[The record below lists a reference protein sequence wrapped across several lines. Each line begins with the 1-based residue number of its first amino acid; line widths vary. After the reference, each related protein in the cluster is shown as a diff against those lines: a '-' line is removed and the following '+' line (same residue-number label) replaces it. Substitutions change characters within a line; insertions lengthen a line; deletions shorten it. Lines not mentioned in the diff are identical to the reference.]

1 MTQHIWHT
9 RADAAF
15 LFPVVEE
22 QAIHAARA
30 ESLAEPSESR
40 FGYRI
45 DDAEARLQWQ
55 AAQEEQEHA
64 PGVASC
70 ASAIQRAAGAFETGA
85 SLQLERLTRLT
96 SGLHSG
102 MEHEPVPATVK
113 VAMAEE
119 QRREQDRVSG

>member
-15 LFPVVEE
+15 LFPVDEE

-30 ESLAEPSESR
+30 ELLAEPSESR
-40 FGYRI
+40 LGYRI

-55 AAQEEQEHA
+55 AAQEEQHHA

-70 ASAIQRAAGAFETGA
+70 GQPLRYPYNRESVTLQR
-85 SLQLERLTRLT
+85 LIL
-96 SGLHSG
+96 
-102 MEHEPVPATVK
+102 
-113 VAMAEE
+113 
-119 QRREQDRVSG
+119 

>member
-30 ESLAEPSESR
+30 ELRAEPSESR
-40 FGYRI
+40 LRYRI

-55 AAQEEQEHA
+55 AAQEEQQHA

-70 ASAIQRAAGAFETGA
+70 ASAIQRAAGNESEAHAT
-85 SLQLERLTRLT
+85 LERLLRLT
-96 SGLHSG
+96 SGFHSG
-102 MEHEPVPATVK
+102 MEREPVPATVK
-113 VAMAEE
+113 VPMAEE
-119 QRREQDRVSG
+119 QRREQDRVPG